1 MVIKKL
7 KAVHQIVDSS
17 VATMRVSLDLKPVP
31 TCTIRPS
38 SRLGSLGVA
47 AQTKFEKPGLNES

>member
-1 MVIKKL
+1 L
-7 KAVHQIVDSS
+7 KEVHQIVDSS